1 MVGEGPYPMIGR
13 PAGFPAAT
21 RRILSKKCRKMSD
34 RPPFTPSLDGAS
46 RSAIQAQL
54 DIQRPGA
61 CQPPR
66 ASLVWT
72 MHRILL
78 VIIAVLLL
86 AACGP
91 RWTYTNLDWIIPWY
105 VEDYIELDAHQDDE
119 LSVRLAYQLDWH
131 CRTQLTRY
139 AYFLRELRR
148 DLSVPGQPVRAE
160 RWADHFDRLKQYWID
175 LIDQIGPDVVAI
187 VVTAS
192 DEQIDTLFANIEKT
206 NLDLEREYVEPSVE
220 TRRRNR
226 QKRMQKRI
234 EYWTGSLRGPQKAL
248 VSQWSQGL
256 AETAEDWLAH
266 RRRFQAAL
274 QRELEGRRPGPD
286 YERRFLDLFAA
297 PEKLRDPSY
306 QEKIDFNKRLTFSLL
321 ENISRSLT
329 PKQRRHVVKRLEEL
343 ADAFERL
350 ACDPLPG
357 GEQTGTRIFSDG
369 RG

>member
-1 MVGEGPYPMIGR
+1 MYR
-13 PAGFPAAT
+13 
-21 RRILSKKCRKMSD
+21 
-34 RPPFTPSLDGAS
+34 
-46 RSAIQAQL
+46 
-54 DIQRPGA
+54 
-61 CQPPR
+61 
-66 ASLVWT
+66 
-72 MHRILL
+72 LL
-78 VIIAVLLL
+78 LPIIAVVLLS
-86 AACGP
+86 ACGP
-91 RWTYTNLDWIIPWY
+91 RWAYTNLDWLIPWY

-139 AYFLRELRR
+139 ADFLRALRR

-160 RWADHFDRLKQYWID
+160 RWAEHFERLKEYWID
-175 LIDQIGPDVVAI
+175 LIDQIGPDAVAI
-187 VVTAS
+187 MVTAS

-206 NLDLEREYVEPSVE
+206 NLDLEREYVEPPIE

-226 QKRMQKRI
+226 QKRMQKRL
-234 EYWTGSLRGPQKAL
+234 EYWTGSLSGPQKEL
-248 VSQWSQGL
+248 VAQWSHGL

-274 QRELEGRRPGPD
+274 QRELEGRRPGRD

-306 QEKIDFNKRLTFSLL
+306 QEKIDINKRLTFFLL

-329 PKQRRHVVKRLEEL
+329 PKQRRHIVKRLDKL
-343 ADAFERL
+343 ADEFDQL

-357 GEQTGTRIFSDG
+357 GKQTGTRLLLDG